1 MTSQPSRKDPPIAP
15 HLSRPLVV
23 GVAPDGRSAS
33 AVIWA
38 AEEANRTGC
47 TLLLVTAQNSVY
59 DDTSSN
65 HDLASVARRLTLA
78 DVQHV
83 VEDARASR
91 LILDT
96 AADSAALTVV
106 GRRGMSLLR
115 RSVVGG
121 TSLTV
126 VTLSTCPVIMVPEEW
141 IQPGLCTE
149 PIVLGLT
156 PEDLVEEERIGEHD
170 PERRV
175 IEFAFQRA
183 ESMRVPLL
191 VTSAWGIPPSLLRNP
206 TEIARCHDRFTDR
219 LGRRLAVWRDR
230 YPDADVTL
238 CSQAA
243 SAMAA
248 LLEAESTAQL
258 TVVGRHSGTTPPPSG
273 LGSTTRALIRQAH
286 RPVAVIPYEA
296 P

>member
-1 MTSQPSRKDPPIAP
+1 MTSQPRPGDPPIAP

-47 TLLLVTAQNSVY
+47 TLLLVTAHHGEY
-59 DDTSSN
+59 DDTSLN
-65 HDLASVARRLTLA
+65 HNLASVARRLTLA

-83 VEDARASR
+83 VEDGRASR

-96 AADSAALTVV
+96 AAGSAALTVV
-106 GRRGMSLLR
+106 GRRGMSLVR

-126 VTLSTCPVIMVPEEW
+126 VTESTCPVIMVPEEW
-141 IQPGLCTE
+141 IQPALCSA
-149 PIVLGLT
+149 PIALGLT
-156 PEDLVEEERIGEHD
+156 PEDLVQDEQVGDED
-170 PERRV
+170 PQKPV

-183 ESMRVPLL
+183 ESMQVPLL

-206 TEIARCHDRFTDR
+206 AEIARCRDRFTQR
-219 LGRRLAVWRDR
+219 LVRRLATWRDR
-230 YPDADVTL
+230 HPDVEVDL
-238 CSQAA
+238 RSQAA
-243 SAMAA
+243 SPMAA
-248 LLEAESTAQL
+248 LLEAESEAQL
-258 TVVGRHSGTTPPPSG
+258 TVVGRHSGSTPPPSG
-273 LGSTTRALIRQAH
+273 LGSITRALIRQAH
-286 RPVAVIPYEA
+286 RPVAVIPF
-296 P
+296 

>member
-1 MTSQPSRKDPPIAP
+1 MTTRRRRQGPPIAP
-15 HLSRPLVV
+15 HLSGQLLV

-47 TLLLVTAQNSVY
+47 TLLLVTAHNGEC
-59 DDTSSN
+59 DDTSLN

-78 DVQHV
+78 DVRHV
-83 VEDARASR
+83 VEDGRASR

-96 AADSAALTVV
+96 AGGSTVLTVV

-121 TSLTV
+121 TSLMV
-126 VTLSTCPVIMVPEEW
+126 ATLSTCPVIMVPEEW
-141 IQPGLCTE
+141 IQPALCSA
-149 PIVLGLT
+149 PIALGLT
-156 PEDLVEEERIGEHD
+156 PEDLVQDEQVGDED
-170 PERRV
+170 PQKQV

-183 ESMRVPLL
+183 ASMQVPLL

-206 TEIARCHDRFTDR
+206 AEIARCRDRFAER
-219 LGRRLAVWRDR
+219 LARRLALWRDR
-230 YPDADVTL
+230 YPDVEVDL
-238 CSQAA
+238 RSQAA
-243 SAMAA
+243 NALAA
-248 LLEAESTAQL
+248 LLAAESGAQL
-258 TVVGRHSGTTPPPSG
+258 TVVGRHSGRTPPPSG

-286 RPVAVIPYEA
+286 HPVAIVPGEA
-296 P
+296 